1 MFRLNQRVVWEDKCL
16 CLDQTSVWYGRINVY
31 VWVRLAWGIGEY
43 MSMFRLDQRVVWED
57 VTLYL
62 IAEEHSENTG
72 NLLHYQEM
80 DVKFVPK
87 TKSLV

>member
-1 MFRLNQRVVWEDKCL
+1 
-16 CLDQTSVWYGRINVY
+16 
-31 VWVRLAWGIGEY
+31 
-43 MSMFRLDQRVVWED
+43 MFRLDQRVVWED

-72 NLLHYQEM
+72 NLLHYDEM

-87 TKSLV
+87 A

>member
-1 MFRLNQRVVWEDKCL
+1 MLRLDYRVVWLGKCL
-16 CLDQTSVWYGRINVY
+16 CSGQTSVWYGRINACIQ
-31 VWVRLAWGIGEY
+31 VRLACDMGGS
-43 MSMFRLDQRVVWED
+43 MFMFRLDQRVVWED

-72 NLLHYQEM
+72 NLLHYHEM

-87 TKSLV
+87 A